1 MRATR
6 RVVLL
11 GVLGLVLLSLGA
23 CAAVQRTPSQE
34 SPPMPAGT
42 VAAAAAPEVAA
53 KGMPSRGVAVPPA
66 QAPASAARDAMP
78 AGGASVEN
86 AAQASDDR
94 RILRNADMAVAVT
107 SVEEAA
113 REAQA
118 VADRLGGYVASANL
132 FREADRLRG
141 TISLRVP
148 GDRLGETMSAVEGLG
163 RVESRRL
170 SSNDVTEEYTDL
182 NARLRN
188 LEATERELLAL
199 LTSIREKSG
208 RAEDVL
214 AVHRELS
221 NIRAQIEQLKGRINY
236 LDKSSALAT
245 LNVTLLPLPAGKPLV
260 DNGWSP
266 LDTAREA
273 SRALVRLLQGVGSAA
288 IWALIVGL
296 PLMLAVAIPLWL
308 VYRGLRRRT
317 ARLSSGA

>member
-6 RVVLL
+6 RVLLL

-23 CAAVQRTPSQE
+23 CAAVSRAT

-42 VAAAAAPEVAA
+42 AAPEVAA
-53 KGMPSRGVAVPPA
+53 RAVSPRSAPAMPA
-66 QAPASAARDAMP
+66 QAPAPP
-78 AGGASVEN
+78 AGAMDAATGAGVAEKP
-86 AAQASDDR
+86 AAQASDER
-94 RILRNADMAVAVT
+94 RILRTGEMAVAVT
-107 SVEEAA
+107 SVEDAA
-113 REAQA
+113 REVQA
-118 VADRLGGYVASANL
+118 LADRLGGYVANANL
-132 FREADRLRG
+132 FREAERLRG
-141 TISLRVP
+141 TVSLRVP
-148 GDRLGETMSAVEGLG
+148 ADRFGEAMSAVEGLG
-163 RVESRRL
+163 RVENRRL

-199 LTSIREKSG
+199 LTSVREKSG

-221 NIRAQIEQLKGRINY
+221 TIRAQIEQLKGRINY

-266 LDTAREA
+266 LDTVREA
-273 SRALVRLLQGVGSAA
+273 SRALVRLLQGVGAAA
-288 IWALIVGL
+288 IWAIIVGL
-296 PLMLAVAIPLWL
+296 PLALAVAIPLWL
-308 VYRGLRRRT
+308 VYRGVRRRPG
-317 ARLSSGA
+317 RLSPGA

>member
-23 CAAVQRTPSQE
+23 CAAVQRTSNGT
-34 SPPMPAGT
+34 PPMPAGT
-42 VAAAAAPEVAA
+42 VAPEVAA
-53 KGMPSRGVAVPPA
+53 RGMPSRGAAAMPA
-66 QAPASAARDAMP
+66 QAPAPPMGVTDAANDT
-78 AGGASVEN
+78 GAAEKP

-148 GDRLGETMSAVEGLG
+148 GDRLGEAMSAVEGLG